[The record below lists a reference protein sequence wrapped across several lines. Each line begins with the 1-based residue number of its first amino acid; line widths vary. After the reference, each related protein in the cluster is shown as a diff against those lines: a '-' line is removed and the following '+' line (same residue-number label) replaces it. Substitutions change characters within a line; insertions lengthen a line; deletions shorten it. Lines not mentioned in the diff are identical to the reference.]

1 MGVGSNTKGGGTIAS
16 ATFLAAGSTLQTIV
30 RYRQRRQKSWHAITT
45 WIHKIGY
52 EDHYSMRDLTHPNR
66 RSVGSLNCA
75 RLMGSV
81 VIPCG
86 TPDADV
92 DAIISDE
99 WAVVE
104 RERETQTGRDGRRC
118 PDQSAVCKLVGRWF
132 GFTP

>member
-1 MGVGSNTKGGGTIAS
+1 
-16 ATFLAAGSTLQTIV
+16 
-30 RYRQRRQKSWHAITT
+30 
-45 WIHKIGY
+45 
-52 EDHYSMRDLTHPNR
+52 
-66 RSVGSLNCA
+66 
-75 RLMGSV
+75 MGSV

-86 TPDADV
+86 TTDADV

-99 WAVVE
+99 WVVVE